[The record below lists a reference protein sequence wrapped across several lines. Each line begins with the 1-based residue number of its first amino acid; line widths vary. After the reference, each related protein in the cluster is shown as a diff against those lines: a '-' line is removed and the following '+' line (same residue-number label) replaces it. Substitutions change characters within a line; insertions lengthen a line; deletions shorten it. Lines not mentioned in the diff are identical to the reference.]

1 MGARAVRGVEVQLG
15 SLTSVGPRRVA
26 VAVARC
32 RCPKG
37 ADPGARTGR
46 ALGACTAPEPHALR
60 SPRPLAPLSL
70 PLTPPRAVTLR
81 PHRDRLLTAFS
92 PACCTPVVTDTC
104 VRLWRRVHMDLVRYA
119 GCVCRPSC

>member
-1 MGARAVRGVEVQLG
+1 MPLSQGGR
-15 SLTSVGPRRVA
+15 
-26 VAVARC
+26 
-32 RCPKG
+32 
-37 ADPGARTGR
+37 PGARTGR

-60 SPRPLAPLSL
+60 SPLPLAPLSL